1 MGVFWKTLYH
11 RIIALTI
18 EHMFIFLG
26 RANKTAASRL
36 KQSRHCINAGVTS
49 RLETFGFYGAL
60 PAAAKYCIAAG
71 ACYHTASRQAGRAGT
86 PLRDRQAC
94 WHTASRQAGRAGT
107 PLRDRQA
114 CWHTASRQAGPA
126 ATPLRGFGE
135 RVPIP
140 IDQRD
145 RDSVFLSLCRVS
157 GILEIRRGRNAP
169 DF

>member
-11 RIIALTI
+11 RIIVLTI

-26 RANKTAASRL
+26 QANKTAASRL

-71 ACYHTASRQAGRAGT
+71 ACYHTASRQAGRAT
-86 PLRDRQAC
+86 
-94 WHTASRQAGRAGT
+94 
-107 PLRDRQA
+107 
-114 CWHTASRQAGPA
+114 
-126 ATPLRGFGE
+126 TPLRGFGE